1 MNVQKARIVAATV
14 FAASAASVFF
24 IASQKT
30 LLAIVSYIFLLADT
44 AIASAM
50 LWQTATGKIGKYLAN
65 AAMALALKSG
75 LALSVAVCIAF
86 PILEAVGLF
95 AMPVK
100 WFCVIQCLLFA
111 AMGMTALAIGAG
123 GGEISR
129 VGNSREAATG
139 NWKALRADIESIAA
153 SAPQEIRREIEEVR
167 DAMRYAN
174 PMMSS
179 GDHEMI
185 IGHDLIELGSLID
198 ERRFDEAR
206 SLCAKITGMV
216 RERSIRQKLVR

>member
-1 MNVQKARIVAATV
+1 MIVQKARIVAAAV
-14 FAASAASVFF
+14 IAASVASVLF
-24 IASQKT
+24 IVSQKT
-30 LLAIVSYIFLLADT
+30 NLATASYIFLLADT
-44 AIASAM
+44 AIASAV
-50 LWQTATGKIGKYLAN
+50 LWQTAVGKIGKYLAN

-95 AMPVK
+95 AMPVT

-111 AMGMTALAIGAG
+111 AMGLTALAISAG
-123 GGEISR
+123 GDEIAR
-129 VGNSREAATG
+129 VGNSREAASG
-139 NWKALRADIESIAA
+139 NWKTLRADIESIAA
-153 SAPQEIRREIEEVR
+153 NAPSEIRREIEEVR

-179 GDHEMI
+179 SGHEMI

-206 SLCAKITGMV
+206 QLCADITAKV
-216 RERSIRQKLVR
+216 KERSIRQKLSR

>member
-1 MNVQKARIVAATV
+1 MNVQKARIVAAAV
-14 FAASAASVFF
+14 IVASVASALF
-24 IASQKT
+24 IVSQKT
-30 LLAIVSYIFLLADT
+30 LLATASYIFLLAGT

-50 LWQTATGKIGKYLAN
+50 LWQTAAGKIGKYLAN

-75 LALSVAVCIAF
+75 LALSVAMCIVF

-100 WFCVIQCLLFA
+100 WFCMIQCFIFA
-111 AMGMTALAIGAG
+111 AMGLTALAIGAG
-123 GGEISR
+123 GDEISR

-179 GDHEMI
+179 GDYEMV
-185 IGHDLIELGSLID
+185 IGHDLIELGSRVD

-206 SLCAKITGMV
+206 QLCAEITAKV
-216 RERSIRQKLVR
+216 KERSIRQKLSR